1 VRVYEVMTAG
11 ALQLVGDEAN
21 HVRDEALTR
30 LFSEHYRS
38 LLGLARLLV
47 DDRGS
52 AEEVVQE
59 AFIRLHRA
67 WPGLRDPGG
76 AAAYLRATVVNV
88 ARGQLR
94 HRAVVR
100 RHAKGPEPDVQSF
113 DDPAV
118 RGEERRIV
126 AAAMRTLP
134 RRQRECLVLRFY
146 LDLSEREI
154 AEALGVSPGSVKTHV
169 HRGLAAL
176 NERLEV
182 LR

>member
-1 VRVYEVMTAG
+1 MTAG
-11 ALQLVGDEAN
+11 ALQLVGDDAN
-21 HVRDEALTR
+21 HARDEALTR

-52 AEEVVQE
+52 AEEVVQD
-59 AFIRLHRA
+59 AFVRLHRA
-67 WPGLRDPGG
+67 WPGLRDPG
-76 AAAYLRATVVNV
+76 AAAGYLRSTVLNLS
-88 ARGQLR
+88 RGQLR
-94 HRAVVR
+94 RRAVVR
-100 RHAKGPEPDVQSF
+100 RHATADVDVQVA

-126 AAAMRTLP
+126 AAAVRALP

-146 LDLSEREI
+146 LDLGEREI
-154 AEALGVSPGSVKTHV
+154 AEALDISPGSVKTHV

-176 NERLEV
+176 NQRLEV

>member
-1 VRVYEVMTAG
+1 MTAG

-21 HVRDEALTR
+21 HARDEALTR

-59 AFIRLHRA
+59 AFVRLHRA

-76 AAAYLRATVVNV
+76 AAPYLRATVLNL

-100 RHAKGPEPDVQSF
+100 RHTKDPDPDVEVF

-118 RGEERRIV
+118 RGEERRLV
-126 AAAMRTLP
+126 AAAVRTLP

-154 AEALGVSPGSVKTHV
+154 AEALDVSPGSVKTHI

-176 NERLEV
+176 NDRLEV
-182 LR
+182 PR